1 MVNYKRKAG
10 KKTKTSSN
18 STRKGKRSVVSGTS
32 TSTVSDHDRIPVV
45 TSLPPA
51 VDGHLRCFLR
61 VSVPKIHWI
70 IQKYPTDVQVRLRWW
85 GEDGDGVLLR
95 PLDDKA
101 DEQTRADTW
110 LTCVRFAVCSGPK
123 QFSAYLNDMG
133 ALIFEVV
140 HGPSLIVFGHVRLGD
155 VSKLS
160 ASTPIQGSS
169 IEMSQ
174 TGKRHENSV
183 VHITHTRTAYSQLS
197 SSLVPTIDM
206 EIDPQRQAFDESDAR
221 PTPPPSS
228 LNPTE
233 PIPHPRQRTEDMDLF
248 ISPAVPSKVIS
259 KSNLD
264 NYINKVE
271 LGVKFAPTSPD
282 RLEYTAEHS
291 LISSPRTDQKGS
303 DDLGSTVRSEEP
315 TTSSQP
321 LHIAHGG
328 ENESSDLID
337 ALLQRGE
344 KLREAMVMS
353 ADEANDENEAGGTS
367 FVVDRNTPSGKLL
380 KAILTSDEIKYELV
394 KSEGEEDSVI
404 ESVFLHNNKAVDL
417 LLGEDEKLYLDDS
430 PNSTPESSIVS
441 EPGDPLHDDT
451 LLKDLF
457 YTTPIVQSDTDSDS
471 TVVTDEV
478 YDDDDK
484 SLQNP
489 LQEDQ
494 FEKALAKTRIKKR
507 SPKTASRDISTL
519 VGKEVNGKQNPEG
532 NDDLTNKSRMG
543 YLDLKQ
549 NSADDTNQD
558 SRGQDSVHMSS
569 ESSTS
574 TSLDR
579 KPPRVDPDVFTE
591 TLGPEQLTALGRV
604 DSARVMVD
612 SLGIANETI
621 KPGTFF
627 VEYYF
632 PTSTPTHGQDQDITM
647 ATELTRIVS
656 KRIQDRVVLFGHHS
670 VFPVL
675 FNSVVIDYWW
685 RLPLTFRLYFR
696 ESGERK
702 PVVIGA
708 ATFPLKTVLL
718 SDTLSSSASL
728 QIKCDIHSKEKQ
740 SSDSSSLH
748 DIRGSCGPL
757 LVKVV
762 LMADRK
768 QVHLKTKRHRKP
780 PLPTATILTATEHVH
795 VARPAYTDIKNVG
808 KVSDKAPHEMKEI
821 LKTTSKPSSQDGNHE
836 DGIQYDRDPLT
847 LYSLLWI
854 PEGQQL
860 TQQRHHA
867 NKYTPTSLA
876 VKSNL
881 YLVCRTF
888 WCEELSK
895 SRVCWGESNPSFGF
909 KQVAPVLLTSSLLQR
924 VCNNFMVIEVWNR
937 IGQHDQG
944 DKASLPL
951 AKLCAMVTMQK
962 QGEANI
968 QTFSLPLAVL
978 AGDEM
983 DGIRQG
989 RIKDTGLLDV
999 IVKYKQVKVELTA
1012 EVKKEDD
1019 SHVCLSFEVFRACG
1033 LQAAAVLHAKSNPS
1047 LSYPAEVGVN
1057 AYLVIQVP
1065 LGKKHKHVTRTVA
1078 RTFTPE
1084 FSYNAD
1090 ISLLLVTP
1098 SGVNGRGDLSLAEQL
1113 EDSEVVFEVWHQMS
1127 RERRSDQLGR
1137 SEAETNCGT
1146 QRDVLLGVARVPL
1159 VKLLAHNRGIKGWF
1173 PIHWPGEQDTLDAS
1187 PHNEIN
1193 KVVGGLE
1200 LGITFSKTED
1210 RDHVIHISRG
1220 LGWSP
1225 PPEVDCDEV
1234 WLDREKLSLN
1244 KHWTFCIKISSAWI
1258 PSSELKPFCASA
1270 KTTEKLKTKGYAR
1283 YKLYNKVPICSRMSS
1298 VKDCGDDKFI
1308 CELKHSKEIVLPAS
1322 HSLSWHMREES
1333 LEIQLWL
1340 SSGGQTADTKS
1351 KKRDRLVGSAYLD
1364 VSSLLASKQRK
1375 HTIRQISG
1383 LYPLFRSGASNLFG
1397 GCIHVQSFVKVEDT
1411 SEHESLSSDESIDAS
1426 SILKDQTADSRLK
1439 IPYQDQVSSVE
1450 PMQQHQSNGQLPVTE
1465 AIDDTFMA
1473 HVIIEQALHL
1483 PTVPGTSENRVMPNV
1498 YVSYQTLP
1506 SISPACTPVVMCS
1519 SSPRWEY
1526 QKMERIINSPTKLQ
1540 DFQFKVWHSSEAKKG
1555 KDNTGSQSFE
1565 PRVDSS
1571 SEDRLIGSV
1580 SFDLSP
1586 LLAGMRQ
1593 LIGWYNVTDFNGDCQ
1608 GQIKLGICPVNP
1620 LSPTRS
1626 FTSSRVTHSQVPK
1639 QDAPYITPL
1648 LKSQRE
1654 NGSNYQNQRGNPLAS
1669 QLQGCFEHSTG
1680 FKLHSAKEL
1689 RMTTEEET
1697 EAVSSCSSS
1706 LLFSQL
1712 RHNMKELDIL
1722 QQNLTIKLRSNP
1734 VSSDDGCNQEDSHA
1748 SHHPPYFFSGRDET
1762 TSFPLESS
1770 RTLRTDNKGDILEE
1784 KSTETEFKES
1794 GNQHVELNGKQM
1806 TLVRNDDYKVTPP
1819 KLSPE
1824 LKQTGSFVDYEKT
1837 ALRSA
1842 DYVQDSGATILT
1854 HCELQE
1860 PFAKCREDYLKHASV
1875 LVSLPEE
1882 KNQLSVVQDCQLPVK
1897 SEPSLTDISGDLSVG
1912 GYVQDNTNDTRFAD
1926 LKDSWLSSEEEE
1938 NSDLSQAEKPGMLNS
1953 PSALNSNTHTAGELK
1968 SITVT
1973 NFHNTESGVSEQDHD
1988 FSGTFGNKG
1997 EHHKDVHVISSE
2009 AERKQSCNDDS
2020 IGSHDSAEDF
2030 TRITSL
2036 GSGGI
2041 TAAGRRMISEH
2052 SNINETHS
2060 NKHGSNNS
2068 LTPNEMVKQDS
2079 LPRYPPS
2086 YQQTSAMLPNFFMP
2100 SEQLAESMRALRLGS
2115 SNTSSHSKLLAHSQH
2130 TGNNQCTKEN
2140 LTEKFARRKH
2150 YKAKRDER
2158 PPISTSESQRGDLVH
2173 FEKHIDLVLELAVEN
2188 LTVNFPVHDL
2198 ACPSPVCWAGVFHS
2212 VIVRSCSLV
2221 KD

>member
-1 MVNYKRKAG
+1 
-10 KKTKTSSN
+10 
-18 STRKGKRSVVSGTS
+18 
-32 TSTVSDHDRIPVV
+32 
-45 TSLPPA
+45 
-51 VDGHLRCFLR
+51 
-61 VSVPKIHWI
+61 
-70 IQKYPTDVQVRLRWW
+70 
-85 GEDGDGVLLR
+85 
-95 PLDDKA
+95 
-101 DEQTRADTW
+101 
-110 LTCVRFAVCSGPK
+110 
-123 QFSAYLNDMG
+123 
-133 ALIFEVV
+133 
-140 HGPSLIVFGHVRLGD
+140 
-155 VSKLS
+155 
-160 ASTPIQGSS
+160 
-169 IEMSQ
+169 
-174 TGKRHENSV
+174 
-183 VHITHTRTAYSQLS
+183 
-197 SSLVPTIDM
+197 
-206 EIDPQRQAFDESDAR
+206 
-221 PTPPPSS
+221 
-228 LNPTE
+228 
-233 PIPHPRQRTEDMDLF
+233 
-248 ISPAVPSKVIS
+248 
-259 KSNLD
+259 
-264 NYINKVE
+264 
-271 LGVKFAPTSPD
+271 
-282 RLEYTAEHS
+282 
-291 LISSPRTDQKGS
+291 
-303 DDLGSTVRSEEP
+303 
-315 TTSSQP
+315 
-321 LHIAHGG
+321 
-328 ENESSDLID
+328 
-337 ALLQRGE
+337 
-344 KLREAMVMS
+344 
-353 ADEANDENEAGGTS
+353 
-367 FVVDRNTPSGKLL
+367 
-380 KAILTSDEIKYELV
+380 
-394 KSEGEEDSVI
+394 
-404 ESVFLHNNKAVDL
+404 
-417 LLGEDEKLYLDDS
+417 
-430 PNSTPESSIVS
+430 
-441 EPGDPLHDDT
+441 
-451 LLKDLF
+451 
-457 YTTPIVQSDTDSDS
+457 
-471 TVVTDEV
+471 
-478 YDDDDK
+478 
-484 SLQNP
+484 
-489 LQEDQ
+489 
-494 FEKALAKTRIKKR
+494 
-507 SPKTASRDISTL
+507 
-519 VGKEVNGKQNPEG
+519 
-532 NDDLTNKSRMG
+532 
-543 YLDLKQ
+543 
-549 NSADDTNQD
+549 
-558 SRGQDSVHMSS
+558 
-569 ESSTS
+569 
-574 TSLDR
+574 
-579 KPPRVDPDVFTE
+579 
-591 TLGPEQLTALGRV
+591 
-604 DSARVMVD
+604 
-612 SLGIANETI
+612 
-621 KPGTFF
+621 
-627 VEYYF
+627 
-632 PTSTPTHGQDQDITM
+632 
-647 ATELTRIVS
+647 
-656 KRIQDRVVLFGHHS
+656 
-670 VFPVL
+670 
-675 FNSVVIDYWW
+675 
-685 RLPLTFRLYFR
+685 
-696 ESGERK
+696 
-702 PVVIGA
+702 
-708 ATFPLKTVLL
+708 
-718 SDTLSSSASL
+718 
-728 QIKCDIHSKEKQ
+728 
-740 SSDSSSLH
+740 
-748 DIRGSCGPL
+748 
-757 LVKVV
+757 
-762 LMADRK
+762 
-768 QVHLKTKRHRKP
+768 
-780 PLPTATILTATEHVH
+780 
-795 VARPAYTDIKNVG
+795 
-808 KVSDKAPHEMKEI
+808 
-821 LKTTSKPSSQDGNHE
+821 
-836 DGIQYDRDPLT
+836 
-847 LYSLLWI
+847 
-854 PEGQQL
+854 
-860 TQQRHHA
+860 
-867 NKYTPTSLA
+867 
-876 VKSNL
+876 
-881 YLVCRTF
+881 
-888 WCEELSK
+888 
-895 SRVCWGESNPSFGF
+895 
-909 KQVAPVLLTSSLLQR
+909 
-924 VCNNFMVIEVWNR
+924 
-937 IGQHDQG
+937 
-944 DKASLPL
+944 
-951 AKLCAMVTMQK
+951 
-962 QGEANI
+962 
-968 QTFSLPLAVL
+968 
-978 AGDEM
+978 
-983 DGIRQG
+983 
-989 RIKDTGLLDV
+989 
-999 IVKYKQVKVELTA
+999 
-1012 EVKKEDD
+1012 
-1019 SHVCLSFEVFRACG
+1019 
-1033 LQAAAVLHAKSNPS
+1033 
-1047 LSYPAEVGVN
+1047 
-1057 AYLVIQVP
+1057 
-1065 LGKKHKHVTRTVA
+1065 
-1078 RTFTPE
+1078 
-1084 FSYNAD
+1084 
-1090 ISLLLVTP
+1090 
-1098 SGVNGRGDLSLAEQL
+1098 
-1113 EDSEVVFEVWHQMS
+1113 
-1127 RERRSDQLGR
+1127 
-1137 SEAETNCGT
+1137 
-1146 QRDVLLGVARVPL
+1146 
-1159 VKLLAHNRGIKGWF
+1159 
-1173 PIHWPGEQDTLDAS
+1173 
-1187 PHNEIN
+1187 
-1193 KVVGGLE
+1193 
-1200 LGITFSKTED
+1200 
-1210 RDHVIHISRG
+1210 
-1220 LGWSP
+1220 
-1225 PPEVDCDEV
+1225 
-1234 WLDREKLSLN
+1234 
-1244 KHWTFCIKISSAWI
+1244 
-1258 PSSELKPFCASA
+1258 
-1270 KTTEKLKTKGYAR
+1270 
-1283 YKLYNKVPICSRMSS
+1283 
-1298 VKDCGDDKFI
+1298 
-1308 CELKHSKEIVLPAS
+1308 
-1322 HSLSWHMREES
+1322 MREES

-1450 PMQQHQSNGQLPVTE
+1450 PTQQHQSNRQLPVTE

-1483 PTVPGTSENRVMPNV
+1483 PTVSGTSENRVMPNV

-1654 NGSNYQNQRGNPLAS
+1654 NGSNYQIQRGNPLAS

-1680 FKLHSAKEL
+1680 FRLHSAKEL

-1712 RHNMKELDIL
+1712 RLNMKELDIL

-1794 GNQHVELNGKQM
+1794 GNEHVELNGKQM

-1953 PSALNSNTHTAGELK
+1953 NTHTAGELK
-1968 SITVT
+1968 SITAT

-2020 IGSHDSAEDF
+2020 IGSNDSDEDF

-2068 LTPNEMVKQDS
+2068 LTPNEMVKQNS

-2130 TGNNQCTKEN
+2130 TRNNQCTKEN

-2158 PPISTSESQRGDLVH
+2158 PPISTSEVDRIAKIFKLNSG
-2173 FEKHIDLVLELAVEN
+2173 
-2188 LTVNFPVHDL
+2188 
-2198 ACPSPVCWAGVFHS
+2198 
-2212 VIVRSCSLV
+2212 SL
-2221 KD
+2221 